1 MYKIFTALMCRRH
14 SFVHLKIVRI
24 MKLTCV
30 LLLIAIV
37 QVNASSYAQ
46 KVTIVAKNAH
56 LEDLIL
62 EIQKQS
68 GYDFV
73 YSSALLKNAKSIT
86 ISLKDAGITEVLDKC
101 VAGQPFSYMI
111 NQKTVTIKPIE
122 KPLKQKEMK
131 DVTITGKVT
140 DEQNLPIP
148 GVTIQVKNSNV
159 VAISNH
165 DGNYQIISKDQSDV
179 LVFRYMGYETK
190 ELPVT
195 GKNIINVTLRASS
208 QGLEQVVVV
217 GYGSQKKA
225 TVTGAIASIQT
236 KEIKQS
242 PAANLAVTLAG
253 RLPGLTAI
261 QRSGEPGR
269 DITNL
274 FIRGQGTVN
283 GQAPIILVDGIERD
297 LVSIDPNEVESVTI
311 LKDASSTA
319 MFGVRGANGVI
330 LVTTRRGVSD
340 VPEINLSM
348 EAAAQDFT
356 RINTPVNS
364 AEFATLR
371 NLALRNDGLP
381 YAYSAEAIEK
391 YRSGTDPLRYP
402 NTNWNDILLKDYA
415 FQQRYNLNVS
425 GATAAAKY
433 FINAGMLN
441 QGGQFKTEKD
451 LKYDPSFK
459 LDRYNFRSNVD
470 VQLNK
475 SLKAFLNVAGYLEK
489 RNSPIGVFNYLGG
502 DTNDNLENNTPAYWI
517 LALANDLDAT
527 IPGPLTPDGKVITT
541 SAVPHPAYGQ
551 INRSGYI
558 QQTRTNITATYGM
571 EQSLASIIPG
581 LSVKA
586 VASFDS
592 KTINNM
598 FAAKYYEKWIPVI
611 DENQLDENGQPSLT
625 YRPFNA
631 DKDTPLSIWG
641 GRYFTSLTNLQAT
654 LNYNQRFGKHAVSGL
669 LLFQDQSTRIN
680 QELPYNLRGFAA
692 RMTYG
697 YNNRYFMELNAGYN
711 GSEQF
716 AKGKRFG
723 FFPAV
728 SAGWLISEENFLKG
742 NNIINLLKLRGSYG
756 EVGNDRIG
764 GRRFLYLD
772 DIQVNGGGYSGSLGN
787 GQIITTN
794 LLRNEDLQ
802 WEVAKKAN
810 IGLELGLFGAV
821 NLVVDVFN
829 EKRNNILRTRGTV
842 PALNGLPNGSL
853 PPVNIGVINNKGY
866 EIELNYKKQINPDL
880 SIFTRLNLNY
890 ARNKQINADEAIL
903 PEDYAYRYR
912 QTGYRIGQQWGYEI
926 ESYFADAA
934 DIANSPVQNVG
945 GHESRPGDFKYKDLN
960 GDGVVDGKDVAPMA
974 YSVVPEYTF
983 GAAFNVNYKNFD
995 LSALFQGVTNV
1006 MSFYGGRG
1014 NWPLYN
1020 YSEWHAYSWTEER
1033 AAKGQEIRYPR
1044 LTTQPSPNETTN
1056 SFFYMDASY
1065 IRLKNVEL
1073 GYTIPTGIAKKLRAK
1088 SIRFYVNGLNLVT
1101 WDRLPTKNFDPELTG
1116 DYVYPVTRYYN
1127 AGVNFTF

>member
-73 YSSALLKNAKSIT
+73 YSSALLKNAKPIT

-101 VAGQPFSYMI
+101 VAGQPFSYVI
-111 NQKTVTIKPIE
+111 NQKTVTIKTIE
-122 KPLKQKEMK
+122 KPVKQKEMK

-148 GVTIQVKNSNV
+148 GVTVQVKNSNV
-159 VAISNH
+159 VTSSDN
-165 DGNYQIISKDQSDV
+165 DGNYQIISKDQNDI
-179 LVFRYMGYETK
+179 LIFRYMGYETK
-190 ELPVT
+190 ELPVL

-236 KEIKQS
+236 KEVKQS

-356 RINTPVNS
+356 RIMTPVNS

-391 YRSGTDPLRYP
+391 YRSGSDPLRYP

-527 IPGPLTPDGKVITT
+527 VPGPLTPDGKVITT
-541 SAVPHPAYGQ
+541 GATGLPAYGQ
-551 INRSGYI
+551 VNRSGYI
-558 QQTRTNITATYGM
+558 QQTRTNVTATYGM
-571 EQSLASIIPG
+571 EQSLNALVPG

-592 KTINNM
+592 KTVNNM
-598 FAAKYYEKWIPVI
+598 FAAKYYEKWTPVI
-611 DENQLDENGQPSLT
+611 DENQLDENGDPLFY
-625 YRPFNA
+625 YRPFNT
-631 DKDTPLSIWG
+631 DKDTPLAIWG
-641 GRYFTSLTNLQAT
+641 GRYFTSLTNLQAS
-654 LNYNQRFGKHAVSGL
+654 LNYNQRFDKHAVTGL

-697 YNNRYFMELNAGYN
+697 YNNRYFAELNAGYN

-742 NNIINLLKLRGSYG
+742 NAVVNFLKLRGSYG

-787 GQIITTN
+787 GQIINTN
-794 LLRNEDLQ
+794 LLRNEELQ

-810 IGLELGLFGAV
+810 IGLELGLLESF
-821 NLVVDVFN
+821 NLVVDVFS
-829 EKRNNILRTRGTV
+829 ERRDNILRTRGTV
-842 PALNGLPNGSL
+842 PALNGLPIGSL
-853 PPVNIGVINNKGY
+853 PPVNIGVITNKGY
-866 EIELNYKKQINPDL
+866 EIELNYKKQISPDL
-880 SIFTRLNLNY
+880 SIFTKLNLNY
-890 ARNKQINADEAIL
+890 ARNKQINADEALL

-912 QTGYRIGQQWGYEI
+912 QTGYRIGQPWGYVVD
-926 ESYFADAA
+926 SYFADQS
-934 DIANSPVQNVG
+934 DVLNSPVQNVG

-960 GDGVVDGKDVAPMA
+960 GDGVVDGKDVAPMG

-983 GAAFNVNYKNFD
+983 GGAFNINYKSFD

-1020 YSEWHAYSWTEER
+1020 YSEWHADSWTEQR
-1033 AAKGQEIRYPR
+1033 VAKGQEIRYPR
-1044 LTTQPSPNETTN
+1044 LTTQTSPNEITN

-1088 SIRFYVNGLNLVT
+1088 SIRFYVNALNLAT